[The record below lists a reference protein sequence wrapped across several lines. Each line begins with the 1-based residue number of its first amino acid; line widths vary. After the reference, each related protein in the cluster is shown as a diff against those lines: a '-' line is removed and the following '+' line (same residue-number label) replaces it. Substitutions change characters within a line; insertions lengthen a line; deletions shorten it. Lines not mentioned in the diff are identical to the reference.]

1 MENEI
6 AMYRNRMELPSGMA
20 QDHPTLRDLEKKC
33 APADPSGSRV
43 FGIFLHRFNF
53 SLMIY

>member
-33 APADPSGSRV
+33 AAAADPSGSR
-43 FGIFLHRFNF
+43 L
-53 SLMIY
+53 LYLA